1 MSGPY
6 GMQHLK
12 NQCCSNCKRKKLEDR
27 DLGIKWGY
35 RSQAVSP
42 QSSLRTFLYKVD
54 YMQTH
59 SWYAPDEVSRGD
71 IFIGSLDEYDLS
83 IGMFFDIMP
92 HRSEIFAGFFRACY
106 AL

>member
-1 MSGPY
+1 
-6 GMQHLK
+6 
-12 NQCCSNCKRKKLEDR
+12 
-27 DLGIKWGY
+27 
-35 RSQAVSP
+35 
-42 QSSLRTFLYKVD
+42 
-54 YMQTH
+54 MQTH